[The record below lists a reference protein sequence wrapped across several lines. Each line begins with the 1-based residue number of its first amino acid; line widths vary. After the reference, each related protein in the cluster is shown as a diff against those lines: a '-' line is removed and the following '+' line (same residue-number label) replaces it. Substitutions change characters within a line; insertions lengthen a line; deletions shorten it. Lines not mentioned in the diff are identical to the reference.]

1 MIQTIFK
8 NNIFLF
14 GVIPVCILY
23 VWRYLHTKGWLSY
36 ADTNANKA
44 ILAKCPTILK
54 GTFTPTIYLQHDL
67 LQTMFSSFV
76 SSNSSKLSY
85 IIEEVDMK
93 GGGHTSLAWA
103 QHNGQYKNDKKSKVL
118 VVIIPGLTGGAKD
131 EYIKDLVNRLCD
143 AGYKCVVY
151 HPRFNGS
158 QLILPDEGHLDIL
171 SDFKTT
177 IEHIKDK
184 EKDIKLFGIGHSY
197 GANLL
202 LNYLGTFNQENH
214 FIGAVS
220 LANPYNL
227 MLAENKMRR
236 SVVDRVVTNFLQK
249 TTNRSTEGL
258 KKAVRF
264 KLNLE
269 ELQSFKTVRDFDRNF
284 TIKVYGYETVN
295 DYYWGISSCR
305 RMQSIK
311 IPLFMLQ
318 AEDDPIVDSK
328 AFVKE
333 EIEKYNPNVI
343 LMMTQKGGH
352 QGWVEGL
359 FSLKRWYLR
368 PTLEFVNAVV
378 DFANV

>member
-1 MIQTIFK
+1 MIENIIK
-8 NNIFLF
+8 NTLF
-14 GVIPVCILY
+14 FGGFIGCVLY
-23 VWRYLHTKGWLSY
+23 LWRYIHSKGWLSY
-36 ADTNANKA
+36 ANNNTNNA
-44 ILAKCPTILK
+44 ILSKCPTILK
-54 GTFTPTIYLQHDL
+54 AKFNPTIYLQHEL

-76 SSNSSKLSY
+76 GSNCPNLSY
-85 IIEEVDMK
+85 IIEEIDMK

-103 QHNGQYKNDKKSKVL
+103 QHNGQYKNNKQSKIL
-118 VVIIPGLTGGAKD
+118 MVVIPGLTGAAKD
-131 EYIKDLVNRLCD
+131 DYIKDLVSKLIED
-143 AGYKCVVY
+143 GYRCVVY
-151 HPRFNGS
+151 QPRFNGG

-171 SDFKTT
+171 SDFKATM
-177 IEHIKDK
+177 EHIKEK

-202 LNYLGTFNQENH
+202 LNYLGTNDKNNH

-236 SVVDRVVTNFLQK
+236 SIVDRVITNFLQK
-249 TTNRSTEGL
+249 TTNKSSEGL

-264 KLNLE
+264 KLNLD

-284 TIKVYGYETVN
+284 TIKVYGYDTVN

-318 AEDDPIVDSK
+318 ADDDPLVDSN

-343 LMMTQKGGH
+343 LMMTMRGGH
-352 QGWVEGL
+352 QGWVEGF
-359 FSLKRWYLR
+359 FSLKRWYLK
-368 PTLEFVNAVV
+368 PTLEFVNSVV
-378 DFANV
+378 DVSNI